1 MNDSS
6 VPAPAVASL
15 NRRLE
20 REKAAR
26 KQAETLLTEKSR
38 ALYDALTKSRRD
50 QDKLELAL
58 WASQESYFEW
68 HAEEDIFTI
77 KTFGLRQKQLREV
90 KQNAIA
96 LMSRVHPDDLAQL
109 QLTWSMAVNG
119 ESDDIELICRIR
131 GIGGYQWTRARGK
144 VLERDKTGAATY
156 IVGMA
161 KDKTREHHAEQSF
174 QLMASAFASSREPM
188 LVLST
193 NLQITES
200 NKAFRQLAGLG
211 ESETAEKLRLDD
223 FLADAQAPLER
234 IYQSRQERFETEL
247 ITTGGRQVAVD
258 VSLAVFESR
267 HQNSSYLIATLRD
280 ISERKKNEQ
289 HLRVLAN
296 HDDLTGLKNRLG
308 LRAELDELLARK
320 QHFVLSFI
328 DLDGFKNINDIAGHE
343 LGDECLQIVARLL
356 SDTFGASTVVT
367 RWGGDEFIIASSTL
381 DKPAFCQLN
390 RNVIKVLEQQTFNSG
405 KTELTVSASIGI
417 AAYPDDGASIETIIQ
432 NADVAMYRAKTSGK
446 GRVFEYHD
454 GLAEHVKEQVSMLS
468 DLRRT
473 IRNRGL
479 EFYLQ
484 GKFNVAGSLI
494 GAELLCRWFSPL
506 HGIVSPAIFIPLAE
520 KHGLDSDI
528 GLIAL
533 ESACEYISM
542 LEAERISLP
551 LSVNISAN
559 QLLSESFAEVAAAI
573 CADHFVSPE
582 LIEIEITES
591 IFIQDEASAV
601 KGLAALKAHGF
612 VIALDDFGSGFSSLS
627 YLRKFDFD
635 VIKLDRSLV
644 KGIDG
649 SERARALLNG
659 IFRMLDSL
667 RLEVIIEGVDNSA
680 YLPLLEN
687 IGINAYQGFL
697 FEKPLPYDQF
707 ILKHTHGWQMAK

>member
-1 MNDSS
+1 M
-6 VPAPAVASL
+6 
-15 NRRLE
+15 
-20 REKAAR
+20 
-26 KQAETLLTEKSR
+26 
-38 ALYDALTKSRRD
+38 
-50 QDKLELAL
+50 
-58 WASQESYFEW
+58 
-68 HAEEDIFTI
+68 
-77 KTFGLRQKQLREV
+77 
-90 KQNAIA
+90 
-96 LMSRVHPDDLAQL
+96 
-109 QLTWSMAVNG
+109 
-119 ESDDIELICRIR
+119 
-131 GIGGYQWTRARGK
+131 
-144 VLERDKTGAATY
+144 
-156 IVGMA
+156 
-161 KDKTREHHAEQSF
+161 
-174 QLMASAFASSREPM
+174 
-188 LVLST
+188 
-193 NLQITES
+193 
-200 NKAFRQLAGLG
+200 
-211 ESETAEKLRLDD
+211 
-223 FLADAQAPLER
+223 
-234 IYQSRQERFETEL
+234 
-247 ITTGGRQVAVD
+247 
-258 VSLAVFESR
+258 
-267 HQNSSYLIATLRD
+267 
-280 ISERKKNEQ
+280 
-289 HLRVLAN
+289 LAN

-308 LRAELDELLARK
+308 LRAELDELLTRS

-528 GLIAL
+528 GLNAL

-601 KGLAALKAHGF
+601 KGLAALKAYGF

>member
-1 MNDSS
+1 MSS
-6 VPAPAVASL
+6 PAASVASL
-15 NRRLE
+15 TRRLE

-38 ALYDALTKSRRD
+38 ALFDALTTSRSD
-50 QDKLELAL
+50 QEKLELAL

-68 HAEEDIFTI
+68 HAKEDTFII
-77 KTFGLRQKQLREV
+77 RSFGLHQKQLREV

-96 LMSRVHPDDLAQL
+96 LMRRIHADDLSQVQL
-109 QLTWSMAVNG
+109 GWSMAVNG
-119 ESDDIELICRIR
+119 ESDDIELVCRIR
-131 GIGGYQWTRARGK
+131 GVGGYQWTRARGK
-144 VLERDKTGAATY
+144 VLERDKTGTATY

-161 KDKTREHHAEQSF
+161 KDKTREHRAEQSF
-174 QLMASAFASSREPM
+174 QLMASAFSSSREPM

-193 NLQITES
+193 SLQITEC
-200 NKAFRQLAGLG
+200 NEAFRRLARL
-211 ESETAEKLRLDD
+211 SDTETVKKLRLDC
-223 FLADAQAPLER
+223 FLSNAKEPLER
-234 IYQSRQERFETEL
+234 INQTHQERFETEF
-247 ITTGGRQVAVD
+247 TTRDGEEIAVD

-289 HLRVLAN
+289 QLRVLAN
-296 HDDLTGLKNRLG
+296 HDDLTGLKNRFG
-308 LRAELDELLARK
+308 LRNALEELVAGQ

-328 DLDGFKNINDIAGHE
+328 DLDGFKQVNDIAGHE
-343 LGDECLQIVARLL
+343 LGDECLQIVASLL
-356 SDTFGASTVVT
+356 SNTFPASAIVT
-367 RWGGDEFIIASSTL
+367 RWGGDEFIIACTGL
-381 DKPAFCQLN
+381 DKQAFYQLN
-390 RNVIKVLEQQTFNSG
+390 NKAIEKLEKQSFRSG
-405 KTELTVSASIGI
+405 KTELTLSASIGL
-417 AAYPDDGASIETIIQ
+417 ASYPDDGDSIDSIIQ

-446 GRVFEYHD
+446 GRIFEYHD
-454 GLAEHVKEQVSMLS
+454 GLTEHVKEQVSLLS

-479 EFYLQ
+479 DFYLQ

-506 HGIVSPAIFIPLAE
+506 HGIVSPGVFIPLAE
-520 KHGLDSDI
+520 QHGLDSDI
-528 GLIAL
+528 GLFAL

-542 LEAERISLP
+542 LETEHISMP

-559 QLLSESFAEVAAAI
+559 QLLSASFANDAAAI
-573 CADHFVSPE
+573 CAEHFVLPE
-582 LIEIEITES
+582 LVQIEITES
-591 IFIQDEASAV
+591 IFIQDEAAAI
-601 KGLAALKAHGF
+601 KGLGALKAHGF
-612 VIALDDFGSGFSSLS
+612 VLALDDFGSGFSSLS

-649 SERARALLNG
+649 SERARSLLNG
-659 IFRMLDSL
+659 IFKMLDSL

-707 ILKHTHGWQMAK
+707 ILKHTQGWRMVK

>member
-1 MNDSS
+1 MNDISP
-6 VPAPAVASL
+6 PAASVASL
-15 NRRLE
+15 TRRLE

-38 ALYDALTKSRRD
+38 ALYDALTTSRSD
-50 QDKLELAL
+50 QEKLELAL

-68 HAEEDIFTI
+68 HAEEDAFII
-77 KTFGLRQKQLREV
+77 RSFGLRHKQLREV

-96 LMSRVHPDDLAQL
+96 LMRRVHADDLPQVQL
-109 QLTWSMAVNG
+109 GWSMAVNG

-131 GIGGYQWTRARGK
+131 GVGGYQWTRARGK
-144 VLERDKTGAATY
+144 VLERDKTGTATY

-161 KDKTREHHAEQSF
+161 KDKTREHRAEQSF
-174 QLMASAFASSREPM
+174 QLMASAFSSSREPM

-193 NLQITES
+193 SLQITES
-200 NKAFRQLAGLG
+200 NKAFRRLARLG
-211 ESETAEKLRLDD
+211 DTETVEKLRLDC
-223 FLADAQAPLER
+223 FLSDAQEPLER
-234 IYQSRQERFETEL
+234 INQSRQERFETEL
-247 ITTGGRQVAVD
+247 TTRDGEAIAVD
-258 VSLAVFESR
+258 VSLSVFEAR
-267 HQNSSYLIATLRD
+267 HQSSSYLIATLRD

-289 HLRVLAN
+289 QLRVLAN
-296 HDDLTGLKNRLG
+296 HDDLTGLKNRLS
-308 LRAELDELLARK
+308 LRSALEELVDK
-320 QHFVLSFI
+320 QQRFVLSFI
-328 DLDGFKNINDIAGHE
+328 DLDGFKQINDIAGHE

-356 SDTFGASTVVT
+356 SSAFPASAIVT
-367 RWGGDEFIIASSTL
+367 RWGGDEFIIVSTEL
-381 DKPAFCQLN
+381 DKAAFHQLN
-390 RNVIKVLEQQTFNSG
+390 RQVIDTLERQTFNSG

-417 AAYPDDGASIETIIQ
+417 AAYPEDGDSIEAIIQ
-432 NADVAMYRAKTSGK
+432 NADVAMYRAKTGGK

-454 GLAEHVKEQVSMLS
+454 GLTESVKEQVTMLS

-484 GKFNVAGSLI
+484 GKYNVAGSLI

-506 HGIVSPAIFIPLAE
+506 HGIVSPGIFIPLAE
-520 KHGLDSDI
+520 QHGLDMDI
-528 GLIAL
+528 GLVAL

-542 LEAERISLP
+542 LETERISLP

-559 QLLSESFAEVAAAI
+559 QLLSESFAEDAAAI
-573 CADHFVSPE
+573 CAEHFVSPE
-582 LIEIEITES
+582 LVEIEITES
-591 IFIQDEASAV
+591 IFIQDEAAAIR
-601 KGLAALKAHGF
+601 GLAALKSHGF
-612 VIALDDFGSGFSSLS
+612 ILALDDFGSGFSSLS

-659 IFRMLDSL
+659 IFKMLDSL

-687 IGINAYQGFL
+687 IGINSYQGFL

-707 ILKHTHGWQMAK
+707 ILKHTQGWRMVK